1 MTLQERIESDLKTA
15 LKEKDKPRLSALRL
29 IKAAIK
35 NKEIEKGSPLSDE
48 DLIALLSSLAKQR
61 KESIEEFRRGG
72 REDLAHKEEEELRL
86 LKSYLPEELS
96 KEELTRLVKETI
108 TEVGATTAAD
118 MGKVMKALMPKV
130 RGRADGKE
138 VSGLVRE
145 ILSASN

>member
-1 MTLQERIESDLKTA
+1 MTLQERIESDLKAA

-35 NKEIEKGSPLSDE
+35 NKEIEKGSPLSEE

-61 KESIEEFRRGG
+61 KESIAEFQRGG
-72 REDLAHKEEEELRL
+72 REDLVLKEEEELRL

-108 TEVGATTAAD
+108 NEVGASTTAD

-138 VSGLVRE
+138 VSAIVRE
-145 ILSASN
+145 ILSTST